1 MPRALDR
8 GAAEGIDMPS
18 PSGSTQ
24 LGQQRPL
31 KIALGMYGHTA
42 ALHDGTVAIDGVA
55 PEFADS
61 SNMIGAFRRMV
72 RDLAYDVCEMAPT
85 TYFAARSLGAPFIA
99 LPVFV
104 MRRFHHGGIV
114 CRRDAGIRSPTDLA
128 GKRVGVRA
136 YSVSTGVWTRGIL
149 ADEYG
154 LDLGKVTWVVSDDD
168 HVASVPLPSTMVRAA
183 AGRAL
188 AAMMADGELHAGFA
202 GPAGL
207 GNAVPRDSVS
217 ETYPD
222 LFPDPVPLEADWFR
236 RTGIYPIHGLVVV
249 KEEILSADPALAT
262 SLFRALVAAKELYL
276 RRLGSGEADR
286 PEDRRYRALA
296 ETVGDPLP
304 YGLAANRPAIDA
316 LIDYTYRQGLI
327 PRRPALHELF
337 HDPER

>member
-1 MPRALDR
+1 MP
-8 GAAEGIDMPS
+8 
-18 PSGSTQ
+18 T
-24 LGQQRPL
+24 PL

-42 ALHDGTVAIDGVA
+42 ALHDRTVPIAGVA
-55 PEFADS
+55 PDFAE
-61 SNMIGAFRRMV
+61 SNDMIGAFRRMV

-99 LPVFV
+99 LPVFL

-114 CRRDAGIRSPTDLA
+114 CRKDAGIRSPADLA

-136 YSVSTGVWTRGIL
+136 YSVSTGVWTRGVL

-154 LDLGKVTWVVSDDD
+154 LDLAKVTWVVADDD
-168 HVASVPLPSTMVRAA
+168 HVASVPLPPNVARAPA
-183 AGRAL
+183 DRSL
-188 AAMMADGELHAGFA
+188 AAMMVDGELHAGFA

-222 LFPDPVPLEADWFR
+222 LFPDPAPLEADWFR
-236 RTGIYPIHGLVVV
+236 RTGIYPLHGLVVV
-249 KEEILSADPALAT
+249 KEDILAAEPALAS

-276 RRLGSGEADR
+276 GRLESGDATGA
-286 PEDRRYRALA
+286 EDRRYRALA
-296 ETVGDPLP
+296 DIVGDPLP
-304 YGLAANRPAIDA
+304 YGLAPNRPAIDA
-316 LIDYTYRQGLI
+316 LIDYTYQQGLI

-337 HDPER
+337 HDPQA